1 MLRASF
7 AAITATIAGST
18 TFADATWPPE
28 NVLLWGRPHIR
39 AYSPTNASAQRL
51 TLNLGVTTALDVLWM
66 ANTNF
71 TQVTIEGHGTDVW
84 GAPAYT
90 SGLLTIG
97 RSGNTRYHHAH
108 RPTAANPFAR
118 QFVSLNIPA
127 QATTDGDPFFKIGWV
142 WPGLIV
148 SPPRDIFM
156 EPDEEKMEARED
168 TKTQDGRLLERLT
181 LDEPTWRFTAKRL
194 AETEAELAAWKDI
207 DRRWSEA
214 QGQAA
219 LVLMRDAYPEE
230 SYVMRQVSASK
241 WRHAKVWSES
251 DMECLEV

>member
-39 AYSPTNASAQRL
+39 AYSADLSAQRL
-51 TLNLGVTTALDVLWM
+51 TLDLATATALDVIWLC
-66 ANTNF
+66 NVNF
-71 TQVTIEGHGTDVW
+71 TTCTIQGNATDAAW
-84 GAPAYT
+84 GAPSYT
-90 SGLLTIG
+90 SGALTIG
-97 RSGNTRYHHAH
+97 RSGNTRYHHAL
-108 RPTAANPFAR
+108 RPVAFNYRYLSIA
-118 QFVSLNIPA
+118 IPN
-127 QATTDGDPFFKIGWV
+127 QATTDGATVFKVGWV

-148 SPPRDIFM
+148 SPPRDILM
-156 EPDEEKMEARED
+156 EPDEDKMEARED

-181 LDEPTWRFTAKRL
+181 LDEPTWHFTAKRM
-194 AETEAELAAWKDI
+194 AETEAELAAWKEI

-214 QGQAA
+214 PGQAA

-241 WRHAKVWSES
+241 WKHAKVWSES
-251 DMECLEV
+251 DMECVEV